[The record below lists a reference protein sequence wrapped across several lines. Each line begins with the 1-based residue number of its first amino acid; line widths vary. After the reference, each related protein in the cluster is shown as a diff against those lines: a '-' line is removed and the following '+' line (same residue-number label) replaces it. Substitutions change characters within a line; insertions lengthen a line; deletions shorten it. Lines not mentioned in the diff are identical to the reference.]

1 MRLKVNKNSE
11 ILEKM
16 FDYIYLIL
24 GTDHLTSRGGLWFF
38 SKKIF

>member
-1 MRLKVNKNSE
+1 MVQRGEHANRYTIDAIGAQRTMSE

-24 GTDHLTSRGGLWFF
+24 V
-38 SKKIF
+38 IVV